1 MDKYQPQK
9 IEQASYRRW
18 EEAGH
23 FAPQGN
29 GTPFCIMI
37 PPPNVTGSL
46 HMGHAFQNTL
56 VDALIRYKRMQGN
69 KTLWQMGMDHAG
81 IATQMLVQERLAAQG
96 TKAADI
102 GREKFLEQAWQWKR
116 ESGGTIT
123 KQIRRLG
130 ASLHWDTERFTMDD
144 GLSRAVLEVFVQL
157 HEEGL
162 IYRGKRLVNWDPHL
176 QTSLSELEVISEQ
189 EKGHLWHCR
198 YPISNGPVEGRD
210 FLVVA
215 TTRPETMFGDT
226 AVAVHPDDDRYRS
239 LLGKEVDLP
248 LTGRRIPIIADHHVD
263 PEFGTGCVKIT
274 PGHDFNDY
282 EVAKRH
288 DLPLINI
295 LTKEAV
301 LNENTPAKYRGL
313 DRYDAR
319 EAVVADLDQL
329 GLLQRVEDH
338 TLAVPRG
345 ERSGVVIEPYLSDQ
359 WFVKIK
365 PLAEPAIKAV
375 ENGDIEFIPK
385 NYENTFF
392 AWMREIE
399 DWCISRQLWWGH
411 RIPAWYDK
419 DDNIYVARSEEEVRQ
434 KYALAEEVALTQDED
449 VLDTWFSSALWT
461 FSTLGWPEKTEQL
474 QTFHST
480 DVLVTAHDIIN
491 LWVSRMIMMTLRF
504 MGEVPFKKVYVHG
517 LISDADGQKM
527 SKSKGNGLDP
537 LDIIDGIDAD
547 SLVAKRTQN
556 LMQSSMAARIEKA
569 TRKEYPDGINAFGT
583 DALRFTFCS
592 IASRSRSIKFDLQR
606 VEGYR
611 NFCNKLWNAANFVI
625 MNTEALQEGNAPGD
639 RELSLADRWI
649 TSILQ
654 TTIEKVTLAL
664 DTYRF
669 DLAAKAV
676 YEFVW
681 DEFCD
686 WYLELSK
693 PVLKPDQS
701 TKAQLAGTRQTLVNV
716 LETVLRV
723 AHPFVPFIT
732 EELWQKIAARA
743 KMSGTIMLQ
752 MFPVAD
758 DTLVDSDSV
767 DDIDWI
773 KRVVNGTRNIR
784 GEMNIS
790 PATLIPVCFFNG
802 DDEDKRRLQ
811 ENEALLQ
818 FLIRPTSL
826 TWLNTTDKLPIAA
839 THLVGEMQVLVP
851 MAGLIDKA
859 AEITRLDKAIER
871 KQKDLSRSEAK
882 ISNPKFVDRAPTEVV
897 QKERDKV
904 LDCNSALQKLLHQR
918 HRIDSL

>member
-9 IEQASYRRW
+9 IEQTSYQQW
-18 EEAGH
+18 EEGGH

-29 GTPFCIMI
+29 GTPYCIMI

-46 HMGHAFQNTL
+46 HMGHAFQNSL

-81 IATQMLVQERLAAQG
+81 IATQMVVQEQLAAQG
-96 TKAADI
+96 TRAADI
-102 GREKFLEQAWQWKR
+102 GREKFLEKAWQWKG

-130 ASLHWDTERFTMDD
+130 ASLYWDTERFTMDE
-144 GLSRAVLEVFVQL
+144 GLSKAVLEVFVQL

-162 IYRGKRLVNWDPHL
+162 IYRGERLVNWDPQL
-176 QTSLSELEVISEQ
+176 QTSLSDLEVISE
-189 EKGHLWHCR
+189 EERGHLWHCR
-198 YPISNGPVEGRD
+198 YPISGGPIDGREY
-210 FLVVA
+210 LVVA
-215 TTRPETMFGDT
+215 TTRPETMLGDT

-239 LLGKEVDLP
+239 LVGKEVELP
-248 LTGRRIPIIADHHVD
+248 LTDRRIPIIADHHVD

-282 EVAKRH
+282 EIGKRH

-295 LTKEAV
+295 LTSGAA
-301 LNENTPAKYRGL
+301 LNENTPAKYQGL

-319 EAVVADLDQL
+319 DAIVADLDQL
-329 GLLQRVEDH
+329 GLLERVQDH

-345 ERSGVVIEPYLSDQ
+345 DRSGVVVEPYLSDQ

-365 PLAEPAIKAV
+365 PLAEPAIEAV

-385 NYENTFF
+385 NYENVFF
-392 AWMREIE
+392 TWMREFE

-411 RIPAWYDK
+411 RIPAWYDE
-419 DDNIYVARSEEEVRQ
+419 DGNIYVARSEQEARQKHSLNEEV
-434 KYALAEEVALTQDED
+434 ELTQDED

-461 FSTLGWPEKTEQL
+461 FSTLGWPEKTDQL
-474 QTFHST
+474 ATFHST
-480 DVLVTAHDIIN
+480 DVLVTGYDIIN
-491 LWVSRMIMMTLRF
+491 QWVSKMIMMSLRF

-517 LISDADGQKM
+517 LISDAHGQKM

-547 SLVAKRTQN
+547 ALVAKRTEN
-556 LMQSSMAARIEKA
+556 LMQASMTDRIAKA
-569 TRKEYPDGINAFGT
+569 TRKEYPDGISAFGT
-583 DALRFTFCS
+583 DALRFTFCA
-592 IASRSRSIKFDLQR
+592 IASRSRTIKFDMQR

-625 MNTEALQEGNAPGD
+625 MNTEGVEWDGEQ
-639 RELSLADRWI
+639 ELSLADRWI
-649 TSILQ
+649 TSMLQ
-654 TTIEKVTLAL
+654 TSIDKVTAAF
-664 DTYRF
+664 DSYRF
-669 DLAAKAV
+669 DLAARSV

-693 PVLKPDQS
+693 PILNSDQS

-716 LETVLRV
+716 LETVLRL

-758 DTLVDSDSV
+758 RSLVDSDSV
-767 DDIDWI
+767 ADIDWI
-773 KRVVNGTRNIR
+773 KNVVNGTRNIR
-784 GEMNIS
+784 GEMDIS
-790 PATLIPVCFFNG
+790 PAKPIPVYFSNG
-802 DDEDKRRLQ
+802 DSEDKRRLQ
-811 ENEALLQ
+811 ENEPLLQ
-818 FLIRPTSL
+818 FLIRPSSL
-826 TWLNTTDKLPIAA
+826 TWLNPTEKLPISA
-839 THLVGEMQVLVP
+839 THLVGEMEVLVP
-851 MAGLIDKA
+851 MAGLIDKE
-859 AEITRLDKAIER
+859 AEIVRLDKEIER
-871 KQKDLSRSEAK
+871 KRSDLSRAEAK
-882 ISNPKFVDRAPTEVV
+882 MGNPSFVDRAPAQVV
-897 QKERDKV
+897 QKERDKA
-904 LDCNSALQKLLHQR
+904 LDLSSALQKLQHQR
-918 HRIDSL
+918 SRIESL

>member
-9 IEQASYRRW
+9 IEQTSYQQW
-18 EEAGH
+18 EEGGH

-29 GTPFCIMI
+29 GTPYCIMI

-46 HMGHAFQNTL
+46 HMGHAFQNSL

-81 IATQMLVQERLAAQG
+81 IATQMVVQEQLAAQG
-96 TKAADI
+96 TRAADI
-102 GREKFLEQAWQWKR
+102 GREKFLEKAWQWKG

-130 ASLHWDTERFTMDD
+130 ASLYWDTERFTMDE
-144 GLSRAVLEVFVQL
+144 GLSKAVLEVFVQL

-162 IYRGKRLVNWDPHL
+162 IYRGERLVNWDPQL
-176 QTSLSELEVISEQ
+176 QTSLSDLEVISE
-189 EKGHLWHCR
+189 EERGHLWHCR
-198 YPISNGPVEGRD
+198 YPISGGPIDGREY
-210 FLVVA
+210 LVVA
-215 TTRPETMFGDT
+215 TTRPETMLGDT

-239 LLGKEVDLP
+239 LVGKEVELP
-248 LTGRRIPIIADHHVD
+248 LTDRRIPIIADHHVD

-282 EVAKRH
+282 EIGKRH

-295 LTKEAV
+295 LTSGAA
-301 LNENTPAKYRGL
+301 LNENTPAKYQGL

-319 EAVVADLDQL
+319 DAIVADLDQL
-329 GLLQRVEDH
+329 GLLERVQDH

-345 ERSGVVIEPYLSDQ
+345 DRSGVVVEPYLSDQ

-365 PLAEPAIKAV
+365 PLAEPAIEAV

-385 NYENTFF
+385 NYENVFF
-392 AWMREIE
+392 TWMREFE

-411 RIPAWYDK
+411 RIPAWYDE
-419 DDNIYVARSEEEVRQ
+419 DGNIYVARSEQEARQKHSLNEEV
-434 KYALAEEVALTQDED
+434 ELTQDED

-461 FSTLGWPEKTEQL
+461 FSTLGWPEKTDQL
-474 QTFHST
+474 ATFHST
-480 DVLVTAHDIIN
+480 DVLVTGYDIIN
-491 LWVSRMIMMTLRF
+491 QWVSKMIMMSLRF

-517 LISDADGQKM
+517 LISDAHGQKM

-547 SLVAKRTQN
+547 ALVAKRTEN
-556 LMQSSMAARIEKA
+556 LMQASMTDRIAKA
-569 TRKEYPDGINAFGT
+569 TRKEYPDGISAFGT
-583 DALRFTFCS
+583 DALRFTFCA
-592 IASRSRSIKFDLQR
+592 IASRSRTIKFDMQR

-625 MNTEALQEGNAPGD
+625 MNTEGVEWDGEQ
-639 RELSLADRWI
+639 ELSLADRWI
-649 TSILQ
+649 TSMLQ
-654 TTIEKVTLAL
+654 TSIDKVTAAF
-664 DTYRF
+664 DSYRF
-669 DLAAKAV
+669 DLAARSV

-693 PVLKPDQS
+693 PILNSDQS

-716 LETVLRV
+716 LETVLRL

-758 DTLVDSDSV
+758 RSLVDSDSV
-767 DDIDWI
+767 ADIDWI
-773 KRVVNGTRNIR
+773 KNVVNGTRNIR
-784 GEMNIS
+784 GEMDIS
-790 PATLIPVCFFNG
+790 PAKPIPVCFSNG
-802 DDEDKRRLQ
+802 DSEDKRRLQ
-811 ENEALLQ
+811 ENEPLLQ
-818 FLIRPTSL
+818 FLIRPSSL
-826 TWLNTTDKLPIAA
+826 TWLNPTEKLPISA
-839 THLVGEMQVLVP
+839 THLVGEMEVLVP
-851 MAGLIDKA
+851 MAGLIDKE
-859 AEITRLDKAIER
+859 AEIVRLDKEIER
-871 KQKDLSRSEAK
+871 KRSDLSRAEAK
-882 ISNPKFVDRAPTEVV
+882 MGNPSFVDRAPAQVV
-897 QKERDKV
+897 QKERDKA
-904 LDCNSALQKLLHQR
+904 LDLSSALQKLQHQR
-918 HRIDSL
+918 SRIESL